1 MNMDVTYRNVKP
13 SVRLKGRAE
22 KKFQKVAKHLREPID
37 AHLVLREEKHMK
49 IAEFTVTGSG
59 EVFKT
64 EEQTSDMFASIDG
77 AMTKLER
84 AVRRHKE
91 RANDRRHA
99 GSGDASDGFVSVSA
113 DDQVDEIE
121 A

>member
-1 MNMDVTYRNVKP
+1 MNMDVTYRNVRP
-13 SVRLKGRAE
+13 STRLKGRAE
-22 KKFQKVAKHLREPID
+22 KKFLKVAKHLREPIE

-77 AMTKLER
+77 AMHKLER
-84 AVRRHKE
+84 VVRRHKE
-91 RANDRRHA
+91 RANDRRTASADA
-99 GSGDASDGFVSVSA
+99 GDGFVRPEG
-113 DDQVDEIE
+113 DEDMTIE

>member
-1 MNMDVTYRNVKP
+1 MNMDLTYRNIKP
-13 SVRLKGRAE
+13 STRLKGRAE
-22 KKFQKVAKHLREPID
+22 KKFQKVAKHLREPIE
-37 AHLVLREEKHMK
+37 AHFVLREEKHMK

-59 EVFKT
+59 EVFKA

-84 AVRRHKE
+84 VVRRHKE
-91 RANDRRHA
+91 RAIDRWHT
-99 GSGDASDGFVSVSA
+99 GSGDATDGFAVVSG
-113 DDQVDEIE
+113 DEAEDIE